1 MMKEWIEN
9 HIDELV
15 FLGLVLF
22 IVGFIVGAGI
32 PEEIAS
38 IKESYTGQFLKE
50 IISGPRL
57 DRKTGEE
64 YTFASKMR

>member
-1 MMKEWIEN
+1 MDIIKSADYI
-9 HIDELV
+9 ID
-15 FLGLVLF
+15 LGPEGGDKG
-22 IVGFIVGAGI
+22 GFIVGAGI

-57 DRKTGEE
+57 DRKIGEE